1 MATYNWTTNAN
12 MIPEIIARET
22 IEQTKSNMQLTKL
35 CRQDFSSEIAGYG
48 DTIKIPKSTKPTV
61 QSKTPGTA
69 ISTRAGLSTSVVEV
83 ALEKHFVVPFTI
95 EDTGRI
101 LSKPR
106 IFQMAMQDAGIAMAE
121 KIETYIFELI
131 TTHGASSSSYRV
143 GTFGS
148 AIDYDLIQSIK
159 LAMDKAKI
167 PQGYER
173 YVIVGPE
180 GENNLFDIAELS
192 KAINAGNV
200 NSESASIT
208 GKINKALGIN
218 FAMNQLEPTTTGT
231 PTERSG
237 IAFVSPAIAVINRA
251 LEKPISQ
258 NVSYYDYADPD
269 TGLNIRVTM
278 NYDSNNIGDNINIEC
293 LLGAKIIMPDWCWEV
308 RH

>member
-12 MIPEIIARET
+12 MIPEIIAKET

-35 CRQDFSSEIAGYG
+35 CRQDFSSEIGAYG
-48 DTIKIPKSTKPTV
+48 DTVKIPKSTKPTV
-61 QSKTPGTA
+61 QTKTPGTA
-69 ISTRAGLSTSVVEV
+69 ISSRVGLSTSVVEI

-106 IFQMAMQDAGIAMAE
+106 IFQMSMQDAGIAMAE

-131 TTHGASSSSYRV
+131 VAHGLSSSSYRL
-143 GTFGS
+143 GTFGTD
-148 AIDYDLIQSIK
+148 IDYDLIQSIK
-159 LAMDKAKI
+159 KAMDKAKI

-173 YVIVGPE
+173 YCILGPE
-180 GENNLFDIAELS
+180 GENNLFDISELS

-200 NSESASIT
+200 NKESAAIT

-218 FAMNQLEPTTTGT
+218 FAMNQLEPETSGT
-231 PTERSG
+231 PAQRSG
-237 IAFVSPAIAVINRA
+237 IAFVSPAIAVVNRA
-251 LEKPISQ
+251 LEKPISS
-258 NVSYYDYADPD
+258 NINAYDYNDPD
-269 TGLNIRVTM
+269 TGLNIRVTI
-278 NYDSNNIGDNINIEC
+278 NYDSNNIGDAINIEC